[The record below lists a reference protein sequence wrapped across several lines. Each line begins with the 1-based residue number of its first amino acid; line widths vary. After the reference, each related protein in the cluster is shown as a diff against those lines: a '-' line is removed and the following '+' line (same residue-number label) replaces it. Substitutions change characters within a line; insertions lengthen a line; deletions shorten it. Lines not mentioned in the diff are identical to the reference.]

1 MARGFLAGVVWGTVV
16 CGVGAG
22 ALSVAVGLPEQARQ
36 ALAPLEGSDIVQ
48 SSAPKAPETVQQ
60 TPELGA
66 VQQVP
71 MPDIVR
77 EVPDSVPDTP
87 LPEAAP
93 NAETALAQPEVT
105 QQVAVEAAQTP
116 EIALQSPDSVQ
127 ETPVAPQRSNLPKA
141 QSENLPPQPEEDS
154 GEAPPRIALLGQSG
168 TPGQG
173 SSSLLDKDS
182 GAKSSRLPSIGSA
195 PAEETP
201 AESAPMG
208 ALDRYAAEIYGSVD
222 ADAPR
227 MSVILLDDGL
237 GALGPDAISAL
248 PFPISFAIAP
258 NHPNPQEASAAYRKQ
273 GFEVLAMVD
282 LPNGARPAD
291 VEVTLS
297 ATLRNLPEVIGVIEA
312 NGAPL
317 QDSKALSDQVASYLG
332 QGGHGLVSQDKG
344 LNTATKLAVKSG
356 VPAIALFRDLTAN
369 KGENQDTR
377 RILENAAFRAK
388 SEADVAVLGPL
399 NGDMISAL
407 FLWGLQ
413 DRSDQLALVPVSN
426 LLKRSVN

>member
-1 MARGFLAGVVWGTVV
+1 
-16 CGVGAG
+16 
-22 ALSVAVGLPEQARQ
+22 
-36 ALAPLEGSDIVQ
+36 
-48 SSAPKAPETVQQ
+48 
-60 TPELGA
+60 
-66 VQQVP
+66 
-71 MPDIVR
+71 
-77 EVPDSVPDTP
+77 
-87 LPEAAP
+87 
-93 NAETALAQPEVT
+93 
-105 QQVAVEAAQTP
+105 
-116 EIALQSPDSVQ
+116 
-127 ETPVAPQRSNLPKA
+127 
-141 QSENLPPQPEEDS
+141 
-154 GEAPPRIALLGQSG
+154 
-168 TPGQG
+168 
-173 SSSLLDKDS
+173 
-182 GAKSSRLPSIGSA
+182 
-195 PAEETP
+195 
-201 AESAPMG
+201 
-208 ALDRYAAEIYGSVD
+208 
-222 ADAPR
+222 
-227 MSVILLDDGL
+227 
-237 GALGPDAISAL
+237 
-248 PFPISFAIAP
+248 
-258 NHPNPQEASAAYRKQ
+258 
-273 GFEVLAMVD
+273 MVD

-413 DRSDQLALVPVSN
+413 DRSDQLALVPVAN